1 MRIRISIC
9 LAAMMVLAATAI
21 SDRVSAQNQQAHQ
34 NQVQYNAF
42 PLALDGGSA
51 GIGTS
56 LNDLGWV
63 MGADNLPGDL
73 TQVATV
79 WLYGFKVPLGTLGGA
94 NSGLAWPN
102 HNDKG
107 EFVGFSETA
116 MVDPLGESW
125 SCFAFIPAIV
135 PTFHQCLGFIWKDGR
150 MKALPTLGGENGF
163 GAAINNNGQAVG
175 WAETTFQDPTC
186 VSPQVLQFLAVIW
199 EPNGEVKPLAPY
211 PGDSDTA
218 ATAIND
224 SGQVAGISGACDVA
238 VGATSAK
245 NAVMWEN
252 GKVIN
257 IGNFGSAGWNT
268 PTSIN
273 RRGDVVGF
281 MNVLPDTYTD
291 GQLNPNFTAFL
302 WTKEGGL
309 VNLGTLEGDKYS
321 SAWGIN
327 DVGQVVGQSYG
338 GPNGPR
344 AFIYQDGKM
353 TNLNEMLPTG
363 STLSLLIGQ
372 DINDAGV
379 ITGQAFDST
388 TGLVPAYVALPVI
401 GGAHG
406 SESSSAET
414 AGNAQRAVLPENVR
428 NQLPQRWPFKQ
439 IVLKQPAQ

>member
-1 MRIRISIC
+1 MRIRIFIGVI
-9 LAAMMVLAATAI
+9 AMMVLAAAAI
-21 SDRVSAQNQQAHQ
+21 PERAAAQNAAQA
-34 NQVQYNAF
+34 NQVQYNAI

-63 MGADNLPGDL
+63 MGADNLPGDQ

-79 WLYGFKVPLGTLGGA
+79 WLYGLKVPLGTLGGP

-102 HNDKG
+102 HNDRG

-116 MVDPLGESW
+116 TVDSLGESW
-125 SCFAFIPAIV
+125 SCFAFIPAFV
-135 PTFHQCLGFIWKDGR
+135 PTFDQCLAFIWKNGQ

-163 GAAINNNGQAVG
+163 GASINNAGQAVG

-186 VSPQVLQFLAVIW
+186 VLPQVLQFLAVIW
-199 EPNGEVKPLAPY
+199 EPNGQVKILQPY
-211 PGDSDTA
+211 AGDSDTA

-224 SGQVAGISGACDVA
+224 SGQVVGISGACDVA

-245 NAVMWEN
+245 NAVIWEN
-252 GKVIN
+252 GEVVN

-268 PTSIN
+268 PTAIN

-309 VNLGTLEGDKYS
+309 VNLGTLEGDTQS

-327 DVGQVVGQSYG
+327 DFGQVVGQSFG

-344 AFIYQDGKM
+344 AFIYENAKM
-353 TNLNEMLPTG
+353 TNLNSLLPAS

-388 TGLVPAYVALPVI
+388 TGLAPAYIALPSF
-401 GGAHG
+401 GGTHA
-406 SESSSAET
+406 SAAASAEA
-414 AGNAQRAVLPENVR
+414 AGDAKTIVVPEIVR
-428 NQLPQRWPFKQ
+428 NQAIRRLPFKQ
-439 IVLKQPAQ
+439 VESKQAAQ